1 MINLRDWMANLMAEV
16 RIEEK
21 SSSENL
27 SSETSGHLGNS
38 GDLTPGKPGQPGEP
52 CQLLQPGQLGQ
63 LRLAVQGPSPDG
75 SLLSLPGDPTE
86 SKSQVGGQGAGQVAG
101 QGAGD
106 QELHQASNSRDG
118 GLDKSWT
125 RREGTKMRS
134 KSLKCN
140 KVSLSVISPNLA
152 HILAHSST
160 SQTPYNTL
168 KSAKLTKSECCNQP
182 RSQARLSRR
191 GGEGFAVTRPRPT

>member
-52 CQLLQPGQLGQ
+52 CQLLQPGQPGQLGQ

-86 SKSQVGGQGAGQVAG
+86 SKSQVGGQGAG

-152 HILAHSST
+152 HILGHSST
-160 SQTPYNTL
+160 WQINKKWMLSR
-168 KSAKLTKSECCNQP
+168 

>member
-1 MINLRDWMANLMAEV
+1 MANLMAEV

-38 GDLTPGKPGQPGEP
+38 GDLTPGKPGQHGEP
-52 CQLLQPGQLGQ
+52 SQLLQPGQLGQ
-63 LRLAVQGPSPDG
+63 LRLAVQGPSPDS

-86 SKSQVGGQGAGQVAG
+86 SKSQVAGQGAGQGSG

-168 KSAKLTKSECCNQP
+168 KSAKLTKSECCHEGAK
-182 RSQARLSRR
+182 RDFR
-191 GGEGFAVTRPRPT
+191 GGEEKDSQ

>member
-1 MINLRDWMANLMAEV
+1 MINFRDWMANIMAEV

-21 SSSENL
+21 SCSENL
-27 SSETSGHLGNS
+27 SSDASGHLGNS
-38 GDLTPGKPGQPGEP
+38 GDLTPGKLGQPGEP
-52 CQLLQPGQLGQ
+52 CQLLQPGQRGQ
-63 LRLAVQGPSPDG
+63 PCQPGQHGQQRLAVQGPSPDG

-86 SKSQVGGQGAGQVAG
+86 SKSQVAG
-101 QGAGD
+101 QGVGD
-106 QELHQASNSRDG
+106 QEVHQASNSRDG

-152 HILAHSST
+152 HIIAHSST
-160 SQTPYNTL
+160 
-168 KSAKLTKSECCNQP
+168 
-182 RSQARLSRR
+182 
-191 GGEGFAVTRPRPT
+191 

>member
-27 SSETSGHLGNS
+27 SSDTSGHLGNS

-52 CQLLQPGQLGQ
+52 CQLLQPGQPGQLGQ

-86 SKSQVGGQGAGQVAG
+86 SKSQVAGQGAG

-152 HILAHSST
+152 HILAYSSP

-168 KSAKLTKSECCNQP
+168 KSAKLTKSECYHQP

-191 GGEGFAVTRPRPT
+191 GGEGFAVTLPRPT

>member
-1 MINLRDWMANLMAEV
+1 MANLMAEV

-21 SSSENL
+21 SCSENL
-27 SSETSGHLGNS
+27 SSDTSGHLGNS

-52 CQLLQPGQLGQ
+52 CQLLQPGQRGQPCQPGQLGQ
-63 LRLAVQGPSPDG
+63 QRLAVQGPSPDG

-86 SKSQVGGQGAGQVAG
+86 SKSQVAGQGAGQGAGQV
-101 QGAGD
+101 AGD

-140 KVSLSVISPNLA
+140 KVSLSVISPNLV
-152 HILAHSST
+152 HIIAYTGQHDRH
-160 SQTPYNTL
+160 PI
-168 KSAKLTKSECCNQP
+168 
-182 RSQARLSRR
+182 
-191 GGEGFAVTRPRPT
+191 TRDAFFV

>member
-21 SSSENL
+21 SPSENL
-27 SSETSGHLGNS
+27 SSDTSGHLGNS
-38 GDLTPGKPGQPGEP
+38 GDLTPGKLGQPGEP
-52 CQLLQPGQLGQ
+52 CQLLQPGQRGQ
-63 LRLAVQGPSPDG
+63 PCQPGQHGQQRLAVQGPSPDG

-86 SKSQVGGQGAGQVAG
+86 SKSQVAG
-101 QGAGD
+101 QGVGD
-106 QELHQASNSRDG
+106 QEVHQASNSRDG

-140 KVSLSVISPNLA
+140 KVSLSVISPNLV
-152 HILAHSST
+152 HIIAYTGQHDRH
-160 SQTPYNTL
+160 PI
-168 KSAKLTKSECCNQP
+168 
-182 RSQARLSRR
+182 
-191 GGEGFAVTRPRPT
+191 TRDAFFV

>member
-1 MINLRDWMANLMAEV
+1 MANLMAEV

-27 SSETSGHLGNS
+27 SSDTSSHLGNS
-38 GDLTPGKPGQPGEP
+38 GDLTPGKPGQHGEP
-52 CQLLQPGQLGQ
+52 SQLLQPGQLGQ

-86 SKSQVGGQGAGQVAG
+86 SKSQVGGQGAG

-168 KSAKLTKSECCNQP
+168 KSAKLTKSEFFHEGAK
-182 RSQARLSRR
+182 RDFR
-191 GGEGFAVTRPRPT
+191 GGEEKDSQ

>member
-1 MINLRDWMANLMAEV
+1 MANLMAEV

-38 GDLTPGKPGQPGEP
+38 GDLTPGKPGQPGKP

-86 SKSQVGGQGAGQVAG
+86 SKSQVGGQVAGQGAG

-152 HILAHSST
+152 HILAHSSP

-168 KSAKLTKSECCNQP
+168 KSAKLTKSEFFHEGAK
-182 RSQARLSRR
+182 RDFR
-191 GGEGFAVTRPRPT
+191 GGEEKDSQ

>member
-1 MINLRDWMANLMAEV
+1 MINLRDWMTNLMAEV

-21 SSSENL
+21 SCSENL
-27 SSETSGHLGNS
+27 SPDTSGRLGNS
-38 GDLTPGKPGQPGEP
+38 GDLTPGKPGQPGKP
-52 CQLLQPGQLGQ
+52 CQLLQPGQHGQRGQPCQPGQLGQ
-63 LRLAVQGPSPDG
+63 QRLAVQGPSPDG
-75 SLLSLPGDPTE
+75 SLISLPGDSTE
-86 SKSQVGGQGAGQVAG
+86 SKSQVAGQVAGQGAG

-134 KSLKCN
+134 KSLKYN
-140 KVSLSVISPNLA
+140 KVSLVSPNLA

-160 SQTPYNTL
+160 
-168 KSAKLTKSECCNQP
+168 
-182 RSQARLSRR
+182 
-191 GGEGFAVTRPRPT
+191 

>member
-1 MINLRDWMANLMAEV
+1 MANLMAEV

-86 SKSQVGGQGAGQVAG
+86 SKSQVVGQGAGQGSG

-152 HILAHSST
+152 HILAYSST
-160 SQTPYNTL
+160 
-168 KSAKLTKSECCNQP
+168 
-182 RSQARLSRR
+182 
-191 GGEGFAVTRPRPT
+191 

>member
-1 MINLRDWMANLMAEV
+1 MINLRDWMTNLMAEV

-27 SSETSGHLGNS
+27 SSDTSGHLGNS
-38 GDLTPGKPGQPGEP
+38 GDLTSGKP
-52 CQLLQPGQLGQ
+52 CQLLQPGQRGQPGQLGQ
-63 LRLAVQGPSPDG
+63 PGQQRLAVQGPSPDG

-86 SKSQVGGQGAGQVAG
+86 SKSQVAGQGAG

-140 KVSLSVISPNLA
+140 KVGLSVISPNLTY
-152 HILAHSST
+152 ST
-160 SQTPYNTL
+160 T
-168 KSAKLTKSECCNQP
+168 
-182 RSQARLSRR
+182 
-191 GGEGFAVTRPRPT
+191 

>member
-1 MINLRDWMANLMAEV
+1 MADLMAEV

-27 SSETSGHLGNS
+27 SSDTSSHLGNS
-38 GDLTPGKPGQPGEP
+38 GDLTPGKPGQHGEP
-52 CQLLQPGQLGQ
+52 SQLLQPGQLGQ
-63 LRLAVQGPSPDG
+63 LRLAVQGPSPDS
-75 SLLSLPGDPTE
+75 SLLSLPGDPTD

-152 HILAHSST
+152 HILAHSSP

-191 GGEGFAVTRPRPT
+191 GGEGFAVTQPRPT

>member
-21 SSSENL
+21 SCSENL
-27 SSETSGHLGNS
+27 SSDTSGHLGNS

-52 CQLLQPGQLGQ
+52 CQLLQPGQRGQPGQLGQ
-63 LRLAVQGPSPDG
+63 PGQQRLAVQGPSPDG

-86 SKSQVGGQGAGQVAG
+86 SKSQVAG
-101 QGAGD
+101 QGVGD
-106 QELHQASNSRDG
+106 QEVHQASNSRDG

-152 HILAHSST
+152 HIIAHSST
-160 SQTPYNTL
+160 
-168 KSAKLTKSECCNQP
+168 
-182 RSQARLSRR
+182 
-191 GGEGFAVTRPRPT
+191 

>member
-1 MINLRDWMANLMAEV
+1 MLELDFGG
-16 RIEEK
+16 EK
-21 SSSENL
+21 SKHTMVTKWPVRTPRP
-27 SSETSGHLGNS
+27 TSDKLPSDHPL
-38 GDLTPGKPGQPGEP
+38 LTGQRVLDALFP
-52 CQLLQPGQLGQ
+52 CVQGQHGQ
-63 LRLAVQGPSPDG
+63 QRLAVQGPSPDG

-86 SKSQVGGQGAGQVAG
+86 SKSQVAGQGAG

-152 HILAHSST
+152 HIIAHSST
-160 SQTPYNTL
+160 
-168 KSAKLTKSECCNQP
+168 
-182 RSQARLSRR
+182 
-191 GGEGFAVTRPRPT
+191 